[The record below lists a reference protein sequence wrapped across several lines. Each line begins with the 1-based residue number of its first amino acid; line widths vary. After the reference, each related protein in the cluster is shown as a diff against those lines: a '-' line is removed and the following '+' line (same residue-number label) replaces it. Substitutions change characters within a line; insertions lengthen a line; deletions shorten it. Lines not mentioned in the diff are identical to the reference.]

1 VENLIRACVFLA
13 VLGMAVASFAQE
25 QTEIPAADEWYR
37 TEYAPLYSDKP
48 WDKADDIAAHFAETG
63 HNHDEDGS
71 EYNARDRIKN
81 SLEEWKIEGWIRS
94 ELAEL
99 EYDLLNPTTAA
110 FKAKWRDYYTGGNIG
125 YECGWYLADYV
136 DGKWLI
142 TEYATISCGDHG
154 L

>member
-1 VENLIRACVFLA
+1 MKRFLMFAA
-13 VLGMAVASFAQE
+13 VTLYATVYAQE
-25 QTEIPAADEWYR
+25 EAQIPPADEWYR

-48 WDKADDIAAHFAETG
+48 WDKADEIAAHFAEAG
-63 HNHDEDGS
+63 HSHDGDGS
-71 EYNARDRIKN
+71 EYNAHEWIKKAI
-81 SLEEWKIEGWIRS
+81 EEWKIEGWIRS
-94 ELAEL
+94 ELADL

-125 YECGWYLADYV
+125 YECGWYLADFA

-142 TEYATISCGDHG
+142 TEYASISCGDHG